1 MLSELD
7 ILEQKITKLLDL
19 VDTLKQDKT
28 DLKVKLEE
36 KEGELRGLKDN
47 VENLQVERDHIKQK
61 VSHLIE
67 SVEDF

>member
-1 MLSELD
+1 MLNELD

-19 VDTLKQDKT
+19 VDTLKQDKA

-36 KEGELRGLKDN
+36 KEDELRGLKDN
-47 VENLQVERDHIKQK
+47 VENLQVERDHIKEK
-61 VSHLIE
+61 VSHLIK